1 MEKATTHLGNTQ
13 LHKQHSVMIEGG
25 SFPRSRVM
33 DQFIFDRYLMDGLIT
48 LSQHRAAEFLLS
60 LAAKAGMWAKG
71 ARLDGVFIDTPKG
84 SKVFF
89 GMVPF
94 GNALL
99 KIRLNCGDKHY
110 FLTKSVIIENKDIR
124 GKNNGIKMFCT
135 AMEYVSDNIIFFHKN
150 PLRHLE

>member
-1 MEKATTHLGNTQ
+1 MEQAKTNLGNPQ

-33 DQFIFDRYLMDGLIT
+33 DQFIFDRYLMEGLIT
-48 LSQHRAAEFLLS
+48 LSQHRAAEFLLG
-60 LAAKAGMWAKG
+60 LAAKAGIWAKG
-71 ARLDGVFIDTPKG
+71 ARLDGGFIDTPKG

-89 GMVPF
+89 GMVPL

-99 KIRLNCGDKHY
+99 QIRLNCGDKHY
-110 FLTKSVIIENKDIR
+110 HLTKNVNIENKDIR
-124 GKNNGIKMFCT
+124 KANGLPVFRI